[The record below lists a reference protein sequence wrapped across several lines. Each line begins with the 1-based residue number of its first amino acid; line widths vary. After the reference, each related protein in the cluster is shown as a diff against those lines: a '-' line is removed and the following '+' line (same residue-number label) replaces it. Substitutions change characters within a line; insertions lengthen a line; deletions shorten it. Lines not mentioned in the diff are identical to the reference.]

1 MECLRCGAALGRE
14 DYCPSC
20 HGDMKIYK
28 KIIYASNRCFN
39 EGLERAKVRDLSGA
53 AESLQK
59 SLRFN
64 KMNHQARNLLGL
76 VYFEMGETVDA
87 IDEWVIA
94 RSLMPE
100 NQQAEQYLS
109 AVQSNSNKLD
119 ALNQT
124 IKKYNL
130 ALQYCRQDSKDLA
143 IIQLK
148 KLLGQN
154 PRLLKGH
161 QLLALLYMEEGNY
174 EQARRSLQNAERIDT
189 HNLITIRYQ
198 QELGEF
204 LKDAAPE
211 KKKEKKKGRKGKEEP
226 VAYRSGNE
234 TIIRPVNTREYSA
247 LGTIFNIII
256 GGVLGVLIAWFLIVP
271 SMQQNAA
278 SDVNQ
283 AVRTANDTISTKN
296 QTIKTLET
304 QIEELKGQINE
315 KEEAESSSQGVLAVY
330 EQLLTAYDAFSKE
343 DVEGA
348 GAALATVDASV
359 LSGKASEI
367 YQGLNLKVNDQY
379 VVTLYQQGEEAYQ
392 ARNYEEAVEK
402 LLKVVEVDETY
413 NDGYAVY
420 YLAQSYRRLEQND
433 QAAVYYQKVIDQVPG
448 SQRAS
453 QAEEFLQSQ
462 QQPE

>member
-198 QELGEF
+198 QELGEV
-204 LKDAAPE
+204 LKDAAP
-211 KKKEKKKGRKGKEEP
+211 EKKKGRKGKEEP